1 MSTAVSIVRTLLGLL
16 FDHTIGNIVRMIPI
30 IRLPKLER
38 GPVSRGFLALLLGI
52 LFFGLTLL
60 FSASYSSA
68 YASSGKLY
76 SIIKP
81 QVMIALVGL
90 FFMWVLSNINY
101 RALRLM
107 SESLY
112 IITIVLLILALLSPQ
127 DTNGTYRWVYL
138 PGGASFQPSELVK
151 LCFIFAGASTLQRL
165 MTRRNLFLYIV
176 YSAAICGCLAL
187 INDFGTAIIF
197 FVTFLVT
204 AFMRSG
210 DFATIGLACAGTAFA
225 GVLVLR
231 FLPYARNR
239 FEAWGHVWDYALTTG
254 YSQTRSMM
262 CIASGGLLGLGAG
275 NGWLKY
281 VAAADTDLVF
291 AFVAEEWGLLIAL
304 MLVAAIVL
312 LAASGFGVFRIGRG
326 AQEIAG
332 TFDADPGTFVQHDIA
347 FILNT
352 FSDPNGGSAQYG
364 VVPIGGKLVAFRFP
378 ARWNASV
385 KTISDATTSVLS
397 GQSYSVDS
405 FIRVTGTVKTMP
417 EAVSSALYDWYTE
430 NNAYLQQIGAIGDSD
445 DAADYLPDA
454 IVCVDTVGSIPQG
467 WVEGL
472 TVAAVACLIY
482 AIVVLIRILCGKY
495 EQEKLPDITFELVD
509 MAPETEAK
517 PETAPEADSAP
528 EAEPEAEA
536 AQPEKSEETE
546 DTPDA

>member
-1 MSTAVSIVRTLLGLL
+1 MDEHKTPEEIINDNAAPDAPETDAPEACAQPEEVTAGEPAAAETNTAEADAAEVPAPAEKKPMSVRARHALRRGVAGLL
-16 FDHTIGNIVRMIPI
+16 
-30 IRLPKLER
+30 
-38 GPVSRGFLALLLGI
+38 
-52 LFFGLTLL
+52 
-60 FSASYSSA
+60 
-68 YASSGKLY
+68 
-76 SIIKP
+76 
-81 QVMIALVGL
+81 
-90 FFMWVLSNINY
+90 
-101 RALRLM
+101 
-107 SESLY
+107 
-112 IITIVLLILALLSPQ
+112 
-127 DTNGTYRWVYL
+127 
-138 PGGASFQPSELVK
+138 
-151 LCFIFAGASTLQRL
+151 
-165 MTRRNLFLYIV
+165 
-176 YSAAICGCLAL
+176 
-187 INDFGTAIIF
+187 
-197 FVTFLVT
+197 
-204 AFMRSG
+204 
-210 DFATIGLACAGTAFA
+210 
-225 GVLVLR
+225 
-231 FLPYARNR
+231 
-239 FEAWGHVWDYALTTG
+239 
-254 YSQTRSMM
+254 
-262 CIASGGLLGLGAG
+262 
-275 NGWLKY
+275 
-281 VAAADTDLVF
+281 
-291 AFVAEEWGLLIAL
+291 
-304 MLVAAIVL
+304 AAIVL
-312 LAASGFGVFRIGRG
+312 LAVSGFGVFRIARG

-509 MAPETEAK
+509 MTPETEAK